1 MERNIPYA
9 TLILPS
15 WGNNHLFIRQN
26 ILCKLF
32 NIKKGLCQ
40 LLFRTLDK
48 RRGVLLKEF
57 YNDKFAST

>member
-9 TLILPS
+9 TLTFSS
-15 WGNNHLFIRQN
+15 WGIKCPYIGQY

-32 NIKKGLCQ
+32 ITKRRLCQ
-40 LLFRTLDK
+40 LLFKTLDK
-48 RRGVLLKEF
+48 GRGVLLKEF